1 MSATTYF
8 ACLALAGA
16 LAAVAVRN
24 YRREKEWR
32 RQREAEEHVAAL
44 SMLWDAGFRGSV
56 SDHLTVDD
64 IDLIVERLLD
74 PDSGVDVDWTPPHGI
89 IRPNKQKRGW

>member
-1 MSATTYF
+1 MSTTTYL

-16 LAAVAVRN
+16 LAAVDVRN
-24 YRREKEWR
+24 YRRETAWR
-32 RQREAEEHVAAL
+32 RQRDAEEHVAAL

-64 IDLIVERLLD
+64 IDLILERLLD
-74 PDSGVDVDWTPPHGI
+74 PDSGDADWTPPHGI
-89 IRPNKQKRGW
+89 IRPLPNEREW